1 VLSSSDIQIGS
12 RSRSRCLC
20 TAEALEREP
29 LVTVDV
35 KAPAKRSLKPIAFEV
50 FAYRVL
56 RLFYSFPHG
65 NLRSSIERM
74 PNSSWSYFAGLSL
87 RCGAKFG

>member
-56 RLFYSFPHG
+56 RLFYSFPHS
-65 NLRSSIERM
+65 NLRSSIERVR
-74 PNSSWSYFAGLSL
+74 NSSWSNFAGQTL
-87 RCGAKFG
+87 RCGAKFR